1 MVLVSTN
8 SSLVILE
15 KSSVKGCL
23 FGGTAEL
30 KGAVAN
36 AGGRWRACENGCA
49 ADRNEGSSRPSD
61 RNIAMLDDD
70 DDDSDDCWIAQGKLL

>member
-1 MVLVSTN
+1 MVLVSAN

-15 KSSVKGCL
+15 KSSVKGWL
-23 FGGTAEL
+23 FWGTAEL

-36 AGGRWRACENGCA
+36 AAGRWTARENGCA
-49 ADRNEGSSRPSD
+49 ADRNDEGSNRPSD

-70 DDDSDDCWIAQGKLL
+70 DDDDCWIAQGKLL